1 MADELEIGTIFTV
14 TGFIPDP
21 TRRCD
26 LDGLRYAE
34 RFQWQGDA
42 TTPRMAEDLA
52 KAEWHSQAMEK
63 GLDHEDCPLMV
74 TAVYEGRVPTLDT
87 YARFLD
93 PDIRGE

>member
-1 MADELEIGTIFTV
+1 MADDLEIGTFFTV

-26 LDGLRYAE
+26 LDGLSFAE
-34 RFQWQGDA
+34 RYQWQGDA

-52 KAEWHSQAMEK
+52 KADWSAQCDER
-63 GLDHEDCPLMV
+63 GLDHELCPLFV
-74 TAVYEGRVPTLDT
+74 TAVYEGKVNTLDT
-87 YARFLD
+87 YARFLN